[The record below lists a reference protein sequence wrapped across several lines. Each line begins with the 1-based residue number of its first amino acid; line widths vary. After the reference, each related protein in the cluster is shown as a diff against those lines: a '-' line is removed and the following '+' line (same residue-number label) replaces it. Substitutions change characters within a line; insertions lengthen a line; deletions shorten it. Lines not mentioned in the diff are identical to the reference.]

1 MHIEKNYLNVATEQ
15 SEQELLDNHWE
26 RVKRMKIWISTEGE
40 KTHFSD
46 IEKNHLITIIKMLIR
61 FYGER
66 PSQPLQD
73 LINAL
78 LEEIKVRLKRW
89 SCNENLGN

>member
-1 MHIEKNYLNVATEQ
+1 MHVEKDYLNIATKQE
-15 SEQELLDNHWE
+15 EQELLDKHWE
-26 RVKRMKIWISTEGE
+26 KVKRMKIWVSTSGE
-40 KTHFSD
+40 KTHFNEIDNS
-46 IEKNHLITIIKMLIR
+46 HLITIIKMLIR

-78 LEEIKVRLKRW
+78 LEEVKVRLK
-89 SCNENLGN
+89 L